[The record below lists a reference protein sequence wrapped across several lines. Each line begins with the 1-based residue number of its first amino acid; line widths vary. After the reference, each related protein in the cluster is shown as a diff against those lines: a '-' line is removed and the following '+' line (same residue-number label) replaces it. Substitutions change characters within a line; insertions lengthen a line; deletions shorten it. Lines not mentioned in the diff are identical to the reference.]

1 MRDLKTTKMK
11 VLVLD
16 TIRKRQGPPWMT
28 GLPDTECSRML
39 SCCKVLEVTWSQ
51 REELTNSNCDNLGW
65 YGQLSFLKGT
75 LLKAHLTDQQPQ
87 PGTFCVDV

>member
-11 VLVLD
+11 LLVLD

-39 SCCKVLEVTWSQ
+39 SCCDLVLQSIRSYLEP
-51 REELTNSNCDNLGW
+51 
-65 YGQLSFLKGT
+65 KGR
-75 LLKAHLTDQQPQ
+75 AD
-87 PGTFCVDV
+87 